1 MTDRSATVFDVI
13 VIGGGHAACEAAL
26 AAARMGAQTLL
37 LTANLDTIALMPCNP
52 SIGGPAKGHLVR
64 EIDALGGAMAEVT
77 DRTAIQIRTLNSSKG
92 PAVQAVRAQCDK
104 RLYAMTMK
112 EVLEEQEGL
121 TLRQELVTDLP
132 LDLAG
137 SMPRVR
143 EVVTQGGNRYRCR
156 AAVLTTGTF
165 LRARMI
171 AGGTVAAGG
180 RAGEGP
186 ANELSAALGAL
197 GFRLRRLKTGTPPR
211 IDARSID
218 FGLTTLQPGS
228 QTPLWFSHAG
238 EHGEIAPT
246 VRTPLAIYPQI
257 GQTDWRTQM
266 CCYLIHTNETAHEQI
281 RANID
286 RAPMYDGTIQG
297 VGPRYCPSIE
307 DKVVRFPQKDAHQL
321 FLEPEGWR
329 TSEVY
334 VQGANTSLPHDVQ
347 WAMLRAIPALRDVA
361 ITRFGYAVEYDAVD
375 VGELLPTMEAK
386 RVSGLFCAG
395 QVNGTSGYEEAA
407 GQGLLAG
414 LNAARHAAGA
424 APVILRRDQG
434 YLGVMIDDL
443 VTQEFVEPYRML
455 TSRAEYR
462 LLLRGDN
469 ADLRLTPLAYELGL
483 VSRERYDRVVAKE
496 VGRDTVLAALAA
508 TRITDRGPTQAALA
522 AAGLPPISGAMSALD
537 LLRRP
542 RAEWSQV
549 AAFLTAHLP
558 APAALPGW
566 EVPQAVAE
574 QVTVEAQYAHY
585 IDTQRTQVQR
595 LATMEGRAIPRD
607 FAYAALPSLRAEARE
622 KLLAI
627 RPATLGQAGRIAGV
641 TPSDLAGLLVALE
654 RHEKSTNYEV
664 RTTKYG
670 VDDATSAKVSARPV
684 VRTS

>member
-1 MTDRSATVFDVI
+1 VGDGGTTSYDVI

-26 AAARMGAQTLL
+26 AAARMGAETLL
-37 LTANLDTIALMPCNP
+37 LTANLDTIAYMPCNP

-92 PAVQAVRAQCDK
+92 PAVQATRAQCDK
-104 RLYAMTMK
+104 RLYAMVMK
-112 EVLEEQEGL
+112 EVLEEQAHL
-121 TLRQELVTDLP
+121 TLRQEMVVDLP

-137 SMPRVR
+137 GEPRVR
-143 EVVTQGGNRYRCR
+143 EVLTQGGNRYRCR
-156 AAVLTTGTF
+156 AAILTTGTF

-171 AGGTVAAGG
+171 AGATVAPGG

-218 FGLTTLQPGS
+218 FARTTIQPGS
-228 QTPLWFSHAG
+228 PTPLWFSHAG
-238 EHGEIAPT
+238 AHGELDPIL
-246 VRTPLAIYPQI
+246 RQPLPVYPQD
-257 GQTDWRTQM
+257 GASAWRPQM
-266 CCYLIHTNETAHEQI
+266 ACYLIHTNEEAHAHI

-286 RAPMYDGTIQG
+286 RAPMYDGTIEG

-307 DKVVRFPQKDAHQL
+307 DKVVRFPQKAAHQL

-329 TSEVY
+329 TTEVY

-347 WAMLRAIPALRDVA
+347 WAMLRAIPALREAVIA
-361 ITRFGYAVEYDAVD
+361 RFGYAVEYDAVD
-375 VGELLPTMEAK
+375 VGELTPTLEAK
-386 RVSGLFCAG
+386 RVRGLFCAG

-407 GQGLLAG
+407 GQGILAG
-414 LNAARHAAGA
+414 INAARHAAGA
-424 APVILRRDQG
+424 APIILRRDQA

-483 VSRERYDRVVAKE
+483 VSRARYERARAKE
-496 VGRDTVLAALAA
+496 AQRDLLLAALAT
-508 TRITDRGPTQAALA
+508 TRLTDSGVTQEALSEV
-522 AAGLPPISGAMSALD
+522 GLAPLSGAMSALE

-542 RAEWSQV
+542 HTTWSQV
-549 AAFLTAHLP
+549 AAFLGAHVPPTAPLTTWDV
-558 APAALPGW
+558 PG
-566 EVPQAVAE
+566 EVADQAVI
-574 QVTVEAQYAHY
+574 EAQYAHY
-585 IDTQRTQVQR
+585 IATQRAQVKR
-595 LATMEGRAIPRD
+595 LATMEGREIPHG
-607 FAYAALPSLRAEARE
+607 FSYAVLPNLRAEARE

-654 RHEKSTNYEV
+654 RQT
-664 RTTKYG
+664 RTG
-670 VDDATSAKVSARPV
+670 D
-684 VRTS
+684 

>member
-1 MTDRSATVFDVI
+1 VGGDGAQTFEVI

-26 AAARMGAQTLL
+26 ASARAGAATLL
-37 LTANLDTIALMPCNP
+37 LTANLDTIAYLPCNP

-77 DRTAIQIRTLNSSKG
+77 DRTAIQIRLLNSSKG
-92 PAVQAVRAQCDK
+92 PAVQATRAQCDK
-104 RLYAMTMK
+104 RLYAMVMK
-112 EVLEEQEGL
+112 EVLEGQEHL
-121 TLRQELVTDLP
+121 TLRQETVVDLP
-132 LDLAG
+132 LDLGG
-137 SMPRVR
+137 SEPRVR
-143 EVVTQGGNRYRCR
+143 EVVTAAGNRYRCR

-171 AGGTVAAGG
+171 AGATVAPGG

-218 FGLTTLQPGS
+218 FDRTTLQPGS
-228 QTPLWFSHAG
+228 STPLWFSQAG
-238 EHGEIAPT
+238 ARGELAPL
-246 VRTPLAIYPQI
+246 VRPPLPLYPQAEA
-257 GQTDWRTQM
+257 TPWRAQM
-266 CCYLIHTNETAHEQI
+266 ACYLVHTNEVVHDHI

-286 RAPMYDGTIQG
+286 RAPMYDGTIAG
-297 VGPRYCPSIE
+297 IGPRYCPSIE
-307 DKVVRFPQKDAHQL
+307 DKVVRFPQKSAHQL

-329 TSEVY
+329 TTEVY

-347 WAMLRAIPALRDVA
+347 WAMLRAIPALREA
-361 ITRFGYAVEYDAVD
+361 TITRFGYAVEYDAVD
-375 VGELLPTMEAK
+375 VGELTPTLESK
-386 RVSGLFCAG
+386 RVRGLFCAG

-469 ADLRLTPLAYELGL
+469 ADLRLTPLAYDVGL
-483 VSRERYDRVVAKE
+483 VSRERYERACAKE
-496 VGRDTVLAALAA
+496 AGRDAVLAALAA
-508 TRITDRGPTQAALA
+508 TRLTDSGVTQAALA
-522 AAGLPPISGAMSALD
+522 EAGIAPLAGAMSALE

-542 RAEWSQV
+542 AVAWSQLATFL
-549 AAFLTAHLP
+549 AAQGPPP
-558 APAALPGW
+558 AQLASWGAVGA
-566 EVPQAVAE
+566 EVAE
-574 QVTVEAQYAHY
+574 QVVTEARYAHY
-585 IDTQRTQVQR
+585 IETQQAQVRR

-607 FAYAALPSLRAEARE
+607 FAYAALPNLRAEACE

-654 RHEKSTNYEV
+654 RAASPTLVLKE
-664 RTTKYG
+664 
-670 VDDATSAKVSARPV
+670 
-684 VRTS
+684 